1 MEDLLMTQ
9 AHMILTGIPAAP
21 GLTHGKTVF
30 LRKQELEV
38 PQFDIDDV
46 EQEIQRMHSA
56 CEGAKVEIVELKES
70 VSERANRD
78 EAAIFEAHKMILED
92 VVLVERAE
100 KAIRQGT
107 NAEKA
112 WIDAI
117 EYFAQMME
125 QIPDE
130 TLSSRAVDIRDV
142 GRRVLSHLLGVKM
155 YGTVLNE
162 PSVVVGEDLT
172 PSDTASLDKDMVLA
186 FCTAAGGPTS
196 HTAILAKAFGLPAV
210 VGIGEQLLSVPDDTL
225 VLVDG
230 NLGEVHIEPSEELL
244 ANFITRE
251 EAASALLA
259 VAREA
264 AQSPAVTAD
273 GEYVEVVANIGGV
286 ADAPLGIR
294 NGAEGIGLFRTEF
307 LFLDRKSM
315 PTEEEQIEAYV
326 SVFSNYPGL
335 PVVVRLLD
343 IGGDKVIPYLNL
355 PEELNP
361 FLGWRGIR
369 MLDES
374 AEIFLH
380 QFRALLQ
387 AGAQSEVDLKIM
399 VPMVSALAEVRAAK
413 ALLEKAIAELIA
425 EGKTFLA
432 DVEFGIMVE
441 VPSAALLADRL
452 AKEVDFF
459 SIGTNDLTQY
469 TMAVDRTNSKVAHLA
484 NPLNPAVLALIKNTI
499 DCAHAEGKWVGLCGE
514 MAGESLAIPILL
526 GMGLD
531 EFSMSPARVPVI
543 KQVMRELHKEDCQR
557 LAAKVLK
564 LSDDGEVVQ
573 ACNDFLSELGVA
585 DL

>member
-1 MEDLLMTQ
+1 MIQDHL
-9 AHMILTGIPAAP
+9 ILTGIPAAP
-21 GLTHGKTVF
+21 GLTHGKTVI
-30 LRKQELEV
+30 LRKSELEV
-38 PQFDIDDV
+38 PQFDIDNI

-56 CEGAKVEIVELKES
+56 CEGAEVEIVELKES
-70 VSERANRD
+70 VGERANSD
-78 EAAIFEAHKMILED
+78 ESAIFEAHKMILED
-92 VVLVERAE
+92 VALLERAE
-100 KAIRQGT
+100 KAICQGI

-117 EYFAQMME
+117 EFFAQMME

-142 GRRVLSHLLGVKM
+142 GRRVLCHLLGVNLRGIDL
-155 YGTVLNE
+155 YE

-186 FCTAAGGPTS
+186 FCTASGGPTS

-210 VGIGEQLLSVPDDTL
+210 VGIGEQLLSVPDGTL

-230 NLGEVHIEPSEELL
+230 NLGEVHVEPSDEIL
-244 ANFITRE
+244 AAFISRE

-273 GEYVEVVANIGGV
+273 GEHVEVVANVGGV
-286 ADAPLGIR
+286 VDAPLGIR

-307 LFLDRKSM
+307 LYLDRKSM
-315 PTEEEQIEAYV
+315 PSEEEQIEAYV

-369 MLDES
+369 MLDG
-374 AEIFLH
+374 ADEIFLH
-380 QFRALLQ
+380 QYRALLQ
-387 AGAQSEVDLKIM
+387 AGAQSDVDLKIM
-399 VPMVSALAEVRAAK
+399 APMVSGISEVRAAK
-413 ALLEKAIAELIA
+413 AVLDKAKAELAA

-469 TMAVDRTNSKVAHLA
+469 TLAVDRTNSKVAYLA
-484 NPLNPAVLALIKNTI
+484 NSLNPAVLALIKNTI

-514 MAGESLAIPILL
+514 LAGEPLATPILL
-526 GMGLD
+526 GLGLD
-531 EFSMSPARVPVI
+531 EFSMSPAQVPVI
-543 KQVMRELHKEDCQR
+543 KQVMRQLHKNDCRR
-557 LAAKVLK
+557 LAAEVLI
-564 LSDDGEVVQ
+564 LSNADDVVQ
-573 ACNDFLSELGVA
+573 ASKAFLSELGVTY
-585 DL
+585 

>member
-1 MEDLLMTQ
+1 MMQNHL
-9 AHMILTGIPAAP
+9 ILTGIPAAP
-21 GLTHGKTVF
+21 GLAHGKTLF
-30 LRKQELEV
+30 LKQQEFDV
-38 PQFDIDDV
+38 PQFDIEDV
-46 EQEIQRMHSA
+46 DQEIQRMHFA
-56 CEGAKVEIVELKES
+56 CEEAQGEIVALKDS
-70 VSERANRD
+70 VGSRATGD

-92 VVLVERAE
+92 VALIDRAE
-100 KAIRQGT
+100 KAIHQGT

-117 EYFAQMME
+117 EFFAQMME

-155 YGTVLNE
+155 CGTALE
-162 PSVVVGEDLT
+162 TAAIILGQDLT
-172 PSDTASLDKDMVLA
+172 PSDTAGLDKDLVLA

-210 VGIGEQLLSVPDDTL
+210 VGIGEQLLSVSDGTQ

-230 NLGEVHIEPSEELL
+230 DKGEMHIDPSDEFLT
-244 ANFITRE
+244 AFIARE
-251 EAASALLA
+251 EAATVKLA

-273 GEYVEVVANIGGV
+273 GDHVEVVANVGGV
-286 ADAPLGIR
+286 VDAPLGIR
-294 NGAEGIGLFRTEF
+294 NGAEGVGLFRTEF

-315 PTEEEQIEAYV
+315 PTEDEQIEAYA
-326 SVFSNYPGL
+326 SVFSNYPGMS
-335 PVVVRLLD
+335 VVVRLLD

-355 PEELNP
+355 PQELNP

-369 MLDES
+369 MLDG
-374 AEIFLH
+374 ADEIFSH

-387 AGAQSEVDLKIM
+387 AGAQSDVDLKIM
-399 VPMVSALAEVRAAK
+399 APMVSGLAEVRAAK
-413 ALLEKAIAELIA
+413 ALLVKAKDELAA
-425 EGKTFLA
+425 EGKTFLT
-432 DVEFGIMVE
+432 DVGFGIMVE

-469 TMAVDRTNSKVAHLA
+469 TLAVDRTNSKVAHLA
-484 NPLNPAVLALIKNTI
+484 NSLNPAVLALIKHTI

-514 MAGESLAIPILL
+514 LAGEPLATPILL
-526 GMGLD
+526 GLGLD

-543 KQVMRELHKEDCQR
+543 KQVMRELHQDDCQR
-557 LAAKVLK
+557 LAAKVLT
-564 LSDDGEVVQ
+564 LSNDAEVIQ
-573 ACNDFLSELGVA
+573 ACQAFLSERGLME
-585 DL
+585 